1 MTTAPEL
8 SASKPSRLAEAKRA
22 IARWLRS
29 ARDGRISSRR
39 TTIAIL
45 KAQQDATLDGVL
57 VVSPEGQVL
66 SYNSRFLELWGIP
79 EKIAASANDEQLLA
93 YAAEKVAQWDSFIEQ
108 VNYLYKHPNEIRTGD
123 RIALKDGRIFM
134 RASVPVTTDGQYA
147 GRSWHFRDV
156 TEAQRVEVLQGA
168 LFRIAQLARE
178 TQDLQEFYR
187 QIHEVVGTLMEAT
200 NFYIAE
206 YDSERGI
213 VNYPYF
219 VDQFD
224 PAPEGEP
231 PGRGCTAFVLRTG
244 KPLLATPDVFERL
257 CADGEIELVGHRSM
271 DWLGAPLK
279 TGDRTWGIIGV
290 QTYEPSKRLTPN
302 PRSPLSPPREK
313 RSVASRC
320 TP

>member
-1 MTTAPEL
+1 MTLHLPDL
-8 SASKPSRLAEAKRA
+8 SAPQPSRLARA
-22 IARWLRS
+22 RRSFLRWLHASRS
-29 ARDGRISSRR
+29 GDSSSLR
-39 TTIAIL
+39 TAIAIL
-45 KAQQDATLDGVL
+45 KAQQEAMLEGVL
-57 VVSPEGQVL
+57 VVDPEGKVL
-66 SYNSRFLELWGIP
+66 SYNRRFLEIWGIP
-79 EKIAASANDEQLLA
+79 EEVAAKSDDQQLLT
-93 YAAEKVAQWDSFIEQ
+93 YAATKVAQWDTFIEQ

-279 TGDRTWGIIGV
+279 TGDRTWGI
-290 QTYEPSKRLTPN
+290 
-302 PRSPLSPPREK
+302 
-313 RSVASRC
+313 
-320 TP
+320 